1 VSGAKS
7 FRFWL
12 KDDRGVSAI
21 EFAMI
26 APVLA
31 VLLLGII
38 DLSSALSQRFTLQ
51 QAVDRSLEIIQANRV
66 AVGAQGGS
74 PDYSFL
80 KAEVATAA
88 KVPEANVTLT
98 QWLECKGVKQGSYT
112 GACADYVDTA
122 RYLELQVTKPYKG
135 KMYLRSTNLIATQSV
150 RVQ

>member
-1 VSGAKS
+1 MNGAKS
-7 FRFWL
+7 LRSWL

-38 DLSSALSQRFTLQ
+38 DLSSAFSQRFTLQ
-51 QAVDRSLEIIQANRV
+51 QAVDRSLEVVQANRV
-66 AVGAQGGS
+66 AVGTQGGS

-80 KAEVATAA
+80 KTEVATAA
-88 KVPEANVTLT
+88 KVAEANVTLT
-98 QWLECKGVKQGSYT
+98 QWLECDGNKAGSYT
-112 GACADYVDTA
+112 GVCLDGQDTA
-122 RYLELQVTKPYKG
+122 RYLELHVTKPYKG
-135 KMYLRSTNLIATQSV
+135 KMYLRAANLVATQSV